1 MTLFVI
7 YQIETSEPINLIS
20 KRDAGLTKG
29 RCAEEQA
36 RAVDDEDT
44 SASLKAFHMLL

>member
-1 MTLFVI
+1 MKSFVI
-7 YQIETSEPINLIS
+7 KEIETSEPINLVS

-29 RCAEEQA
+29 RSAEEQA